1 MKKMM
6 QKSNSITLADLMPG
20 EWGTVRRLDGGRA
33 VLNRLVSLGV
43 TPGARVNM
51 AQNYGRGPLI
61 ITVRGTRLALGR
73 GEAEKILV
81 ERILE

>member
-1 MKKMM
+1 MT
-6 QKSNSITLADLMPG
+6 QKTKSVTLAELSPG
-20 EWGTVRRLDGGRA
+20 EWGTVHRMNGGRE
-33 VLNRLVSLGV
+33 VINRLVSLGI

-51 AQNYGRGPLI
+51 TQNYGRGPLI

-73 GEAEKILV
+73 GEAKKILV

>member
-1 MKKMM
+1 MT
-6 QKSNSITLADLMPG
+6 QTSNSIALANLHPG
-20 EWGTVRRLDGGRA
+20 EWGTIRRLEGGRA

-81 ERILE
+81 ERVSE

>member
-1 MKKMM
+1 MM
-6 QKSNSITLADLMPG
+6 QRSNAIPLAEMGTG
-20 EWGTVRRLDGGRA
+20 EWGTVRRLNGGRA

-51 AQNYGRGPLI
+51 TQNYGRGPLI